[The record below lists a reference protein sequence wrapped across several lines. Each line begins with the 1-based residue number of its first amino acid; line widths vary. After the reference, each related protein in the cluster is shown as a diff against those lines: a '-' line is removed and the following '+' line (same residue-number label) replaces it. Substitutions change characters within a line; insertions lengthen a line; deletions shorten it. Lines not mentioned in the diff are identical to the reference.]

1 MSVLMLSQNQKCNLF
16 ASILGIFCHANN
28 TPEKVIEVLSR
39 LGMSISIHAINDA
52 ITSLSQKCTVNL
64 RELGQTLTAAYAY
77 DNLDIDLKT
86 SVPTVEKSTDHLKHL
101 TTGLIFPLPPSVTPD
116 DLRCSRQLWES
127 SPLNDTLPD
136 NRPNLAPRPDFN
148 YLLKIHPE
156 YSTISNEG
164 LSGRD
169 CWNRFKFLSDL
180 VHHGPPH
187 FRQFRSLLKSV
198 LPKPV
203 DPIPVS
209 KTPIFPVRAM
219 DVANSSVGGNIEAIA
234 NLLAQGGVG
243 DPFEMDDE
251 TLVSIMEHVVVVHG
265 DLGTGERLDG
275 AQLRRAIES
284 SPFLRYQFII
294 FVLGLF
300 HLKMACADA
309 LWRIFI
315 KPRLARMDSTSVMED
330 IGYLRPRETGK
341 ITSNPGFRRMHQVI
355 EHDGICRRLNCWR
368 VETQKQN
375 PTFTDLNQY
384 AQSNPSFADLTK
396 MAGRLVRN
404 YVARS
409 NIIRRLRRRP
419 TSERDEQYENN
430 LLVNQYFLLYEEI
443 SYAMNHGDIGR
454 VEACFAPWV
463 CIFKA
468 TGKHKYASAMI
479 KHITYVHFHY
489 PEGLRYAFLVDI
501 HTCVAF

>member
-1 MSVLMLSQNQKCNLF
+1 MAISIIMLSHNQKCNLF
-16 ASILGIFCHANN
+16 PSILGIFFHANN
-28 TPEKVIEVLSR
+28 TPEKVVEVLSR
-39 LGMSISIHAINDA
+39 LGVCISIDAINDA
-52 ITSLSQKCTVNL
+52 VMSLSKKCTINL
-64 RELGQTLTAAYAY
+64 RKLGQTLTAAYAY

-86 SVPTVEKSTDHLKHL
+86 SIPTVEKSTDHLKHL
-101 TTGLIFPLPPSVTPD
+101 TTGLMFPLPPSVTPN
-116 DLRCSRQLWES
+116 DLRCSRELWEA
-127 SPLNDTLPD
+127 SPLNDLLPD
-136 NRPNLAPRPDFN
+136 NRPNLAPKPNID
-148 YLLKIHPE
+148 YLFRIHPG
-156 YSTISNEG
+156 YSTIDNAG

-169 CWNRFKFLSDL
+169 RWNRYKFLNDL
-180 VHHGPPH
+180 VYHGPPYFH
-187 FRQFRSLLKSV
+187 QFRSLLKRV
-198 LPKPV
+198 LPTPV

-209 KTPIFPVRAM
+209 KTPVFPVRAM
-219 DVANSSVGGNIEAIA
+219 DVANSSVGGNIETIA
-234 NLLAQGGVG
+234 SLLAQGGVG
-243 DPFEMDDE
+243 DPLEMDDE
-251 TLVSIMEHVVVVHG
+251 TLVDIMEHVVVIHG

-330 IGYLRPRETGK
+330 VGYLRPRETGK
-341 ITSNPGFRRMHQVI
+341 IISNPGFRRMHQVI

-368 VETQKQN
+368 VEIQKQN
-375 PTFTDLNQY
+375 PTITDLDQFV
-384 AQSNPSFADLTK
+384 QSNPSFSDLIKIAD
-396 MAGRLVRN
+396 RLVTN
-404 YVARS
+404 YVGKS
-409 NIIRRLRRRP
+409 DTIRRLRRRP
-419 TSERDEQYENN
+419 ASERDEQYENN

-454 VEACFAPWV
+454 VEACFGPWV

-489 PEGLRYAFLVDI
+489 PEGLRYVSL
-501 HTCVAF
+501 TQP